1 MFSKLESVK
10 CMLSYICFRYHY
22 QYLTIA
28 DCYIYNYHNFLFFK
42 YFIHY
47 VLILLNSFVSLLNL
61 TKLTLNRIS
70 LPCIRINYHPVL
82 NSLKL
87 LKIKYFLLFL
97 SFLTVLTNIN
107 NVNALSSVSVGK
119 VRGSLPYIT
128 FDGGQTKVT
137 KLSSLLIMRT
147 PDGRTFVPE
156 NDVTIIFPN
165 SIIDS
170 SNPRNPIEVPDGT
183 RWQDIGTFV
192 PLGSGQ
198 AYDSAISINDL
209 LWSRSLWYDVDGDN
223 NYYGTGY
230 MALKWQDSSGAD
242 ISNFVKT
249 HQDWQLDPCDSPYRL
264 TITVT
269 NSDFS
274 TQYGIPR
281 EVKGNVGSSHT
292 YYLRPK
298 ITTPY
303 VCYARPPDVS
313 NDSTSGSGL
322 PDLNGSAWVAGK
334 GFKPQDIYYPPKN
347 FPTIGGK
354 NLSFDLIIAGLTAQ
368 QVLEGYGDGIIYGV
382 NFEDNNPPKD
392 GRENLNTKSDD
403 NKVDFS
409 VRTFN
414 LMAKLSIAPNQDINT
429 GNKLR
434 ITIWANSGIVI
445 VPVIT
450 RGSAFYIDYKATN
463 TRLYSFKIKKWFV
476 VADRTCEEFYTP
488 VDVNAPM
495 THTYFHDPAISDLTN
510 ANGFTWNGGI
520 PGRNINN
527 YRREITSYSSYVFEN
542 HRKGWKPR
550 EYWGVNLINGGLF
563 SEWGNITEAT
573 HPNSDFGQGG
583 NYFTNNEYE
592 KTPKRDNKGKIV
604 KDKKGNIIYEYKYY
618 TVASYDGRISQ
629 SSEAKHI
636 CMFFGASY

>member
-1 MFSKLESVK
+1 MS
-10 CMLSYICFRYHY
+10 
-22 QYLTIA
+22 
-28 DCYIYNYHNFLFFK
+28 
-42 YFIHY
+42 
-47 VLILLNSFVSLLNL
+47 
-61 TKLTLNRIS
+61 
-70 LPCIRINYHPVL
+70 IN
-82 NSLKL
+82 K
-87 LKIKYFLLFL
+87 
-97 SFLTVLTNIN
+97 
-107 NVNALSSVSVGK
+107 VNALTAITAREVI
-119 VRGSLPYIT
+119 GSLPYIT
-128 FDGGQTKVT
+128 FDEGQTKVT
-137 KLSSLLIMRT
+137 KLSSLLVMRN
-147 PDGRTFVPE
+147 PDGRTFIPE
-156 NDVTIIFPN
+156 NDVTILFPN
-165 SIIDS
+165 SIVDS
-170 SNPRNPIEVPDGT
+170 SNPRNPIEVPAGT

-192 PLGSGQ
+192 PLSSG
-198 AYDSAISINDL
+198 NDYNSMIDL
-209 LWSRSLWYDVDGDN
+209 NSVLGYNWQDPDGDN
-223 NYYGTGY
+223 NFKATGTIS
-230 MALKWQDSSGAD
+230 LFWQDSSGAD
-242 ISNFVKT
+242 ISNFVKM

-264 TITVT
+264 TIAVT

-347 FPTIGGK
+347 FPTIGGEG
-354 NLSFDLIIAGLTAQ
+354 LFFDLIIAGLTAQ
-368 QVLEGYGDGIIYGV
+368 QVLEGYDNGILSGV

-392 GRENLNTKSDD
+392 GRENLNTRTVGDD
-403 NKVDFS
+403 GLIHTVGTS
-409 VRTFN
+409 N

-434 ITIWANSGIVI
+434 ITISSNTGVVTLPI
-445 VPVIT
+445 IT

-463 TRLYSFKIKKWFV
+463 TRLYSFKIKKWFF
-476 VADRTCEEFYTP
+476 VADRICEDLYKKP
-488 VDVNAPM
+488 LYIYAPM
-495 THTYFHDPAISDLTN
+495 TYTYYHEPAISDLTN

-542 HRKGWKPR
+542 HRNPWRPR

-573 HPNSDFGQGG
+573 RPNSGFGQGG
-583 NYFTNNEYE
+583 NYLTNNEYE

-618 TVASYDGRISQ
+618 TVASYDGRISK

-636 CMFFGASY
+636 CMFFGATY

>member
-1 MFSKLESVK
+1 
-10 CMLSYICFRYHY
+10 MLSYIRFIYHY
-22 QYLTIA
+22 LYRAIA
-28 DCYIYNYHNFLFFK
+28 DCYVYNYHNLLFFK
-42 YFIHY
+42 YFIRY
-47 VLILLNSFVSLLNL
+47 FIVLLNFF
-61 TKLTLNRIS
+61 IS
-70 LPCIRINYHPVL
+70 LINLPKLALNIISYSCIRINYNLEL
-82 NSLKL
+82 NCLKL
-87 LKIKYFLLFL
+87 LKIKYLLLFL
-97 SFLTVLTNIN
+97 FFLTNIN
-107 NVNALSSVSVGK
+107 NANALSSVSVGK
-119 VRGSLPYIT
+119 VKGSLPYIT
-128 FDGGQTKVT
+128 FDGGKTKVT
-137 KLSSLLIMRT
+137 KLSSLLVMGN
-147 PDGRTFVPE
+147 PDGRFFIPE
-156 NDVTIIFPN
+156 EDQAMLYPN

-170 SNPRNPIEVPDGT
+170 SNAREPIEVPVST
-183 RWQDIGTFV
+183 SWKDIVTLV
-192 PLGSGQ
+192 PLDSGKGSN
-198 AYDSAISINDL
+198 SAIDL
-209 LWSRSLWYDVDGDN
+209 KSLLVSKLYWRDKDGDGN
-223 NYYGTGY
+223 FDATGS
-230 MALKWQDSSGAD
+230 LTLTWQDSSGKD
-242 ISNFVKT
+242 ISKMIKE
-249 HQDWQLDPCDSPYRL
+249 HPDEKLDPCDSPYRL
-264 TITVT
+264 TIAVT

-347 FPTIGGK
+347 FPTIGGEG
-354 NLSFDLIIAGLTAQ
+354 LFFDLIIAGLTAQ
-368 QVLEGYGDGIIYGV
+368 QVLEGYDNGILSGV

-392 GRENLNTKSDD
+392 GRENLNTRTVGDD
-403 NKVDFS
+403 GLIHTVGTS
-409 VRTFN
+409 N

-434 ITIWANSGIVI
+434 ITISSNTGVVTLPI
-445 VPVIT
+445 IT

-463 TRLYSFKIKKWFV
+463 TRLYSFKIKKWFF
-476 VADRTCEEFYTP
+476 VADRICEDLYKKP
-488 VDVNAPM
+488 LYIYAPM
-495 THTYFHDPAISDLTN
+495 TYTYYHEPAISDLTN

-542 HRKGWKPR
+542 HRNPWRPR

-573 HPNSDFGQGG
+573 RPNSGFGQGG
-583 NYFTNNEYE
+583 NYLTNNEYE

-618 TVASYDGRISQ
+618 TVASYDGRISK

-636 CMFFGASY
+636 CMFFGATY